1 MSNVSLTQAI
11 PMLLKAV
18 PRSRNFEA
26 VLLFWVAGI
35 HAFALAQ
42 IQLAVSQRMSW
53 DMLYYWAPPTISA
66 WILHYVLRKYVLN
79 ADGLLLPLAFLLN
92 GLGIAMIYRLDL
104 AEITRGGQDL
114 FAERQVWLSCFAMLI
129 AAVVVRLVRN
139 PLVLRRFPYLAG
151 AAAVVLL
158 LLPAAPVIG
167 RTFNGATLWIAI
179 GDLSFQ
185 PGEIAKI
192 LLAIFFAGYLVSRK
206 GPLSEIG
213 SRVLGMKIPSAK
225 DLGPILL
232 FWVASMAVLVIQRD
246 LGTSILYF
254 GLFLVMIY
262 TATGRG
268 FYVGIGLVMM
278 VTGALVASRLFGYV
292 GARFDAWLAPFAT
305 ENCTTQGGSYQLV
318 QGLFGMAHGDVIGA
332 GLGSG
337 FPQLIP
343 LAESDF
349 IFAALGEEL
358 GLAGIFA
365 ILAIYLLI
373 VYRGLRIA
381 NTHQDDFSKLLALGL
396 SFVLGLQVFI
406 VAGGV
411 MGLLPLTGLTTPFLA
426 AGGSALLANWS
437 IIALLLVLSDSS
449 LRRVKDEQA
458 S

>member
-1 MSNVSLTQAI
+1 MSNVSLTSAI
-11 PMLLKAV
+11 PLLLKAV

-35 HAFALAQ
+35 HAFALSQ
-42 IQLAVSQRMSW
+42 IQLAVNQVMSW
-53 DMLYYWAPPTISA
+53 DMLLYWAPPTVSA
-66 WILHYVLRKYVLN
+66 WILHYVLRKYALN

-104 AEITRGGQDL
+104 AEITRGGTDL

-129 AAVVVRLVRN
+129 AAVVVRLIPN
-139 PLVLRRFPYLAG
+139 PLTLRRFPYLAG
-151 AAAVVLL
+151 AGAVILL
-158 LLPAAPVIG
+158 MLPAAPVIG
-167 RTFNGATLWIAI
+167 RTVNGATLWVGI
-179 GDLSFQ
+179 GELSFQ

-213 SRVLGMKIPSAK
+213 SRVLGMKIPGAK
-225 DLGPILL
+225 DLGPVLL
-232 FWVASMAVLVIQRD
+232 FWVASIGVLVIQRD

-262 TATGRG
+262 TATGRA
-268 FYVGIGLVMM
+268 FYVGIGMVMM
-278 VTGALVASRLFGYV
+278 ITGALVASRIFDYV
-292 GARFDAWLAPFAT
+292 GSRFESWLNPLSQQNYTAA
-305 ENCTTQGGSYQLV
+305 GGSYQLV
-318 QGLFGMAHGDVIGA
+318 QGLFGMAHGDVIGS

-358 GLAGIFA
+358 GLAGVFA

-373 VYRGLRIA
+373 VYRGLRVA
-381 NTHQDDFSKLLALGL
+381 NTHQDEFSKLLALGL
-396 SFVLGLQVFI
+396 AFVIGLQVF
-406 VAGGV
+406 VVCGGV

-426 AGGSALLANWS
+426 AGGSSLLANWS
-437 IIALLLVLSDSS
+437 IIGLLLVLSDSS
-449 LRRVKDEQA
+449 LKRVSE
-458 S
+458 

>member
-104 AEITRGGQDL
+104 AEITRGGEDL
-114 FAERQVWLSCFAMLI
+114 FAERQVWLSCFAMLM
-129 AAVVVRLVRN
+129 AAIVVRLVRN

-213 SRVLGMKIPSAK
+213 SRVLGMRIPRAK

-292 GARFDAWLAPFAT
+292 GARFDSWLAPFAT
-305 ENCTTQGGSYQLV
+305 ENYTAPGGSYQLV

-349 IFAALGEEL
+349 IFAALGGRAWSGRNFRDL
-358 GLAGIFA
+358 GNISPDCLPRSQDCKHSSRRFFKAACIGVLVRAWASGLYCCRRRDGA
-365 ILAIYLLI
+365 I
-373 VYRGLRIA
+373 
-381 NTHQDDFSKLLALGL
+381 ALDR
-396 SFVLGLQVFI
+396 SNNSVLGS
-406 VAGGV
+406 G
-411 MGLLPLTGLTTPFLA
+411 
-426 AGGSALLANWS
+426 
-437 IIALLLVLSDSS
+437 
-449 LRRVKDEQA
+449 R
-458 S
+458 

>member
-1 MSNVSLTQAI
+1 MSNVSLTSAI
-11 PMLLKAV
+11 PLLLKAV

-35 HAFALAQ
+35 HAFALSQ
-42 IQLAVSQRMSW
+42 IQLAVNQVMSW
-53 DMLYYWAPPTISA
+53 DLLLYWAPPTVSA
-66 WILHYVLRKYVLN
+66 WILHYVLRKYALN

-104 AEITRGGQDL
+104 AEITRGGTDL

-129 AAVVVRLVRN
+129 AAVVVRLIPN
-139 PLVLRRFPYLAG
+139 PLTLRRFPYLAG
-151 AAAVVLL
+151 AGAVILL
-158 LLPAAPVIG
+158 MLPAAPVIG
-167 RTFNGATLWIAI
+167 RTVNGATLWVGI
-179 GDLSFQ
+179 GELSFQ

-213 SRVLGMKIPSAK
+213 SRVLGMKIPGAK
-225 DLGPILL
+225 DLGPVLL
-232 FWVASMAVLVIQRD
+232 FWVASIGVLVIQRD

-262 TATGRG
+262 TATGRA
-268 FYVGIGLVMM
+268 FYVGIGMVMM
-278 VTGALVASRLFGYV
+278 ITGALVASRLFDYV
-292 GARFDAWLAPFAT
+292 GSRFESWLNPLSQ
-305 ENCTTQGGSYQLV
+305 ENYTAAGGSYQLV
-318 QGLFGMAHGDVIGA
+318 QGLFGMAHGDVIGS

-358 GLAGIFA
+358 GLAGVFA

-373 VYRGLRIA
+373 VYRGLRVA
-381 NTHQDDFSKLLALGL
+381 NTHQDEFSKLLALGL
-396 SFVLGLQVFI
+396 AFVIGLQVFI
-406 VAGGV
+406 VCGGV

-426 AGGSALLANWS
+426 AGGSSLLANWS
-437 IIALLLVLSDSS
+437 IIGLLLVLSDSS
-449 LRRVKDEQA
+449 LKRVSA
-458 S
+458 

>member
-129 AAVVVRLVRN
+129 AAIVVRLVRN

-213 SRVLGMKIPSAK
+213 SRVLGMRIPRAK

-232 FWVASMAVLVIQRD
+232 FWVASIAVLVIQRD

-254 GLFLVMIY
+254 GLVLVMIY

-305 ENCTTQGGSYQLV
+305 ENYTAPGGSYQLV

-449 LRRVKDEQA
+449 LKRVKE
-458 S
+458 

>member
-129 AAVVVRLVRN
+129 AAIVVRLVRN

-232 FWVASMAVLVIQRD
+232 FWVASIAVLVIQRD

-305 ENCTTQGGSYQLV
+305 ENYTAPGGSYQLV

-449 LRRVKDEQA
+449 LKRVKE
-458 S
+458 

>member
-129 AAVVVRLVRN
+129 AAIVVRLVRN

-167 RTFNGATLWIAI
+167 RTFNGATLWVAI

-232 FWVASMAVLVIQRD
+232 FWVASIAVLVIQRD

-292 GARFDAWLAPFAT
+292 GARFDSWLAPFAT
-305 ENCTTQGGSYQLV
+305 ENYTAPGGSYQLV

-381 NTHQDDFSKLLALGL
+381 NTHQDEFSKLLALGL

-449 LRRVKDEQA
+449 LRRVKA
-458 S
+458 

>member
-1 MSNVSLTQAI
+1 MESMSNLSLTQAI

-26 VLLFWVAGI
+26 ILLFWVAGI

-42 IQLAVSQRMSW
+42 IQLAVNQRMSW

-104 AEITRGGQDL
+104 AEITRGGQGL
-114 FAERQVWLSCFAMLI
+114 FAERQVWLSCLAMLI
-129 AAVVVRLVRN
+129 AAIVVRLVRN

-151 AAAVVLL
+151 AAAVILL
-158 LLPAAPVIG
+158 MLPAAPVIG
-167 RTFNGATLWIAI
+167 RTFNGATLWVGI
-179 GDLSFQ
+179 GEISFQ

-192 LLAIFFAGYLVSRK
+192 LLAVFFAGYLVSRK

-225 DLGPILL
+225 DLGPVLL
-232 FWVASMAVLVIQRD
+232 FWVASIAVLVLQRD

-278 VTGALVASRLFGYV
+278 ITGALVASRIFGYV
-292 GARFDAWLAPFAT
+292 GARFDAWLDPFAT
-305 ENCTTQGGSYQLV
+305 ANYNATGGSYQLV

-349 IFAALGEEL
+349 IFAAFGEEL

-381 NTHQDDFSKLLALGL
+381 NTHQDDFSKLLSLGL
-396 SFVLGLQVFI
+396 AFVIGLQVFV

-426 AGGSALLANWS
+426 AGGSALLANWA

-449 LRRVKDEQA
+449 LRRVKE
-458 S
+458 

>member
-53 DMLYYWAPPTISA
+53 DLFYYWAPPTISA

-104 AEITRGGQDL
+104 AEITRGGQGL
-114 FAERQVWLSCFAMLI
+114 FAERQVWLSCLAMLI
-129 AAVVVRLVRN
+129 AAIVVRLVRN

-151 AAAVVLL
+151 AAAVILL
-158 LLPAAPVIG
+158 MLPAAPVIG
-167 RTFNGATLWIAI
+167 RTFNGATLWIGI

-225 DLGPILL
+225 DLGPVLL
-232 FWVASMAVLVIQRD
+232 FWVASIAVLVIQRD

-292 GARFDAWLAPFAT
+292 GARFDAWLNPFAA
-305 ENCTTQGGSYQLV
+305 ENYNAAGGSYQLV

-349 IFAALGEEL
+349 IFAAFGEEL
-358 GLAGIFA
+358 GLAGVFA

-381 NTHQDDFSKLLALGL
+381 NTHQDDFSKLLSLGL
-396 SFVLGLQVFI
+396 AFVIGLQVFV

-449 LRRVKDEQA
+449 LRRVKE
-458 S
+458 

>member
-104 AEITRGGQDL
+104 AEITRGGEDL
-114 FAERQVWLSCFAMLI
+114 FAERQVWLSCFAMLV

-213 SRVLGMKIPSAK
+213 SRVLGMRIPRAK

-292 GARFDAWLAPFAT
+292 GARFDSWLAPFAT
-305 ENCTTQGGSYQLV
+305 ENYTAPGGSYQLV

-381 NTHQDDFSKLLALGL
+381 NTHQDDFSKLLALGF

-449 LRRVKDEQA
+449 LRRVKE
-458 S
+458 

>member
-79 ADGLLLPLAFLLN
+79 ADGLLLQLAFLLN

-104 AEITRGGQDL
+104 AEITRGGEDL
-114 FAERQVWLSCFAMLI
+114 FAERQVWLSCFAMLM
-129 AAVVVRLVRN
+129 AAIVVRLVRN

-213 SRVLGMKIPSAK
+213 SRVLGMRIPRAK

-292 GARFDAWLAPFAT
+292 GARFDSWLAPFAT
-305 ENCTTQGGSYQLV
+305 ENYTAPGGSYQLV

-358 GLAGIFA
+358 GLAGVFA

-381 NTHQDDFSKLLALGL
+381 NTHQDDFSKLLALGF

-449 LRRVKDEQA
+449 LRRVKE
-458 S
+458 

>member
-1 MSNVSLTQAI
+1 MSNVSLTSAI
-11 PMLLKAV
+11 PLLLKAV

-35 HAFALAQ
+35 HAFALSQ
-42 IQLAVSQRMSW
+42 IQLAVNQVMSW
-53 DMLYYWAPPTISA
+53 DMLLYWAPPTVSA
-66 WILHYVLRKYVLN
+66 WILHYVLRKYALN

-104 AEITRGGQDL
+104 AEITRGGTDL

-129 AAVVVRLVRN
+129 AAVVVRLIPN
-139 PLVLRRFPYLAG
+139 PLTLRRFPYLAG
-151 AAAVVLL
+151 AGAVILL
-158 LLPAAPVIG
+158 MLPAAPVIG
-167 RTFNGATLWIAI
+167 RTVNGATLWVGI
-179 GDLSFQ
+179 GELSFQ

-213 SRVLGMKIPSAK
+213 SRVLGMKIPGAK
-225 DLGPILL
+225 DLGPVLL
-232 FWVASMAVLVIQRD
+232 FWVASIGVLVIQRD

-262 TATGRG
+262 TATGRA
-268 FYVGIGLVMM
+268 FYVGIGMVMM
-278 VTGALVASRLFGYV
+278 ITGALVASRLFDYV
-292 GARFDAWLAPFAT
+292 GSRFESWLNPLSQ
-305 ENCTTQGGSYQLV
+305 ENYTAAGGSYQLV
-318 QGLFGMAHGDVIGA
+318 QGLFGMAHGDVIGS

-349 IFAALGEEL
+349 IFAAFGEEL
-358 GLAGIFA
+358 GLAGVFA

-373 VYRGLRIA
+373 VYRGLRVA
-381 NTHQDDFSKLLALGL
+381 NTHQDEFSKLLALGL
-396 SFVLGLQVFI
+396 AFVIGLQVFI
-406 VAGGV
+406 VCGGV

-426 AGGSALLANWS
+426 AGGSSLLANWS
-437 IIALLLVLSDSS
+437 IIGLLLVLSDSS
-449 LRRVKDEQA
+449 LKRVSA
-458 S
+458 

>member
-232 FWVASMAVLVIQRD
+232 FWVASIAVLVIQRD

-305 ENCTTQGGSYQLV
+305 ENYTAQGGSYQLV

-358 GLAGIFA
+358 GLAGVFA

-373 VYRGLRIA
+373 VYRGLRVA

-426 AGGSALLANWS
+426 AGGSALLANWA

-449 LRRVKDEQA
+449 LKRVKE
-458 S
+458 

>member
-104 AEITRGGQDL
+104 AEITRGGEDL
-114 FAERQVWLSCFAMLI
+114 FAERQVWLSCFAMLM
-129 AAVVVRLVRN
+129 AAIVVRLVRN

-213 SRVLGMKIPSAK
+213 SRVLGMRIPRAK

-292 GARFDAWLAPFAT
+292 GARFDSWLAPFAT
-305 ENCTTQGGSYQLV
+305 ENYTAPGGSYQLV

-381 NTHQDDFSKLLALGL
+381 NTHQDDFSKLLALGF

-449 LRRVKDEQA
+449 LRRVTE
-458 S
+458 

>member
-104 AEITRGGQDL
+104 AEITRGGEDL
-114 FAERQVWLSCFAMLI
+114 FAERQVWLSCFAMLV

-213 SRVLGMKIPSAK
+213 SRVLGMRIPRAK

-292 GARFDAWLAPFAT
+292 GARFDSWLAPFAT
-305 ENCTTQGGSYQLV
+305 ENYTAPGGSYQLV

-358 GLAGIFA
+358 GLAGVFA

-381 NTHQDDFSKLLALGL
+381 NTHQDDFSKLLALGF

-449 LRRVKDEQA
+449 LRRVKE
-458 S
+458 

>member
-1 MSNVSLTQAI
+1 MSNVSLTSAI

-42 IQLAVSQRMSW
+42 IQLAVNLEMSI
-53 DMLYYWAPPTISA
+53 DLLGYWAPPTIAA
-66 WILHYVLRKYVLN
+66 WILHYVLRKYALN

-104 AEITRGGQDL
+104 AEITNGGSEL
-114 FAERQVWLSCFAMLI
+114 YAERQVWLSCFAMLI
-129 AAVVVRLVRN
+129 AAVIVRLVPN
-139 PLVLRRFPYLAG
+139 PLLLRRFPFLAG

-167 RTFNGATLWIAI
+167 RTINGATLWIGI

-206 GPLSEIG
+206 GSMSEIG
-213 SRVLGMKIPSAK
+213 LRVLGMRIPGAK

-232 FWVASMAVLVIQRD
+232 FWVASIGVLVLQRD

-292 GARFDAWLAPFAT
+292 AARFDSWLDPFSQ
-305 ENCTTQGGSYQLV
+305 ENYNAAGGSYQLV

-332 GLGSG
+332 GFGSG

-358 GLAGIFA
+358 GMAGVFA
-365 ILAIYLLI
+365 ILATYLLI
-373 VYRGLRIA
+373 VYRGLRIS
-381 NTHQDDFSKLLALGL
+381 NTHQDEFSKLLSLGL
-396 SFVLGLQVFI
+396 AFVIGLQVFV

-426 AGGSALLANWS
+426 AGGSSLLANWA

-449 LRRVKDEQA
+449 LRRPA

>member
-1 MSNVSLTQAI
+1 MSNLSLTSAI
-11 PMLLKAV
+11 PNLIKAV

-26 VLLFWVAGI
+26 VLIFWVSGI

-42 IQLAVSQRMSW
+42 IQLSVLQVMTW
-53 DMLYYWAPPTISA
+53 DMLLYWAPPSVTALIMH
-66 WILHYVLRKYVLN
+66 WVLRRYAIK
-79 ADGLLLPLAFLLN
+79 ADGLMLPLAFLLN

-104 AEITRGGQDL
+104 AELANGGNDV
-114 FAERQVWLSCFAMLI
+114 FAMRQVWLSCFAMLI
-129 AAVVVRLVRN
+129 AALVVRLVPN
-139 PLVLRRFPYLAG
+139 HLSLRRFPFVSGL
-151 AAAVVLL
+151 AAVVLL
-158 LLPAAPVIG
+158 MLPAAPVIG
-167 RTFNGATLWIAI
+167 RTVNGATLWV
-179 GDLSFQ
+179 GTGELSFQ

-192 LLAIFFAGYLVSRK
+192 LLAIFFAGYLVSRQ
-206 GPLSEIG
+206 GSMAEIG
-213 SRVLGMKIPSAK
+213 SRVFGIRIPRAK

-232 FWVASMAVLVIQRD
+232 FWLASLGVLVIQRD

-268 FYVGIGLVMM
+268 FYVAAGLVMM

-292 GARFDAWLAPFAT
+292 ESRFDAWLDPFNSA
-305 ENCTTQGGSYQLV
+305 NYNAVGGSYQLV
-318 QGLFGMAHGDVIGA
+318 QGIFGMANGDVIGT
-332 GLGSG
+332 GLGGG

-358 GLAGIFA
+358 GLAGVFV
-365 ILAIYLLI
+365 ILAVYLLL

-381 NTHQDDFSKLLALGL
+381 NSHPDDFSKLLALGL
-396 SFVLGLQVFI
+396 AFVIGLQVFV

-426 AGGSALLANWS
+426 AGGSSLLANWS
-437 IIALLLVLSDSS
+437 IIALLLIISDSS
-449 LRRVKDEQA
+449 LRSGR
-458 S
+458 

>member
-129 AAVVVRLVRN
+129 AAIVVRLVRN

-232 FWVASMAVLVIQRD
+232 FWIASIAVLVIQRD

-305 ENCTTQGGSYQLV
+305 ENYTAQGGSYQLV

-437 IIALLLVLSDSS
+437 IIALLMVLSDSS
-449 LRRVKDEQA
+449 LKRVKG
-458 S
+458 